1 MSERRRD
8 AVSAFLLGCAAF
20 ASGAGS
26 ALALAGAPPTTPATP
41 APTTATSAA
50 PNATAA
56 TEARPPQWSLVE
68 NRCSKCHNSV
78 DWAGGIAF
86 DTMSPQDIAA
96 DAQTWEAAVQKLQ
109 GRLMPPPGNPQPDQR
124 TVDAFVAWLEG
135 RLDRAGAA
143 HPDPGF
149 VGLHRLN
156 RTEYAREIQALLGL
170 TVDVKSLLP
179 ADVSSDGFDDVAA
192 VLRVSPTF
200 LEQYIRAARTVSRL
214 AVGRADAKPSSV
226 EYRADH
232 NADQFEHLDG
242 LPLGTRGGMLVEHYF
257 PADGEYEFD
266 IGDFD
271 FFGGGYITKIDL
283 PHSIILTIDG
293 VRVFERSV
301 GGPQDLKA
309 VDQRQAAAAGEIEA
323 RFKHIHVRVKAGLH
337 RVGVTFVERSL
348 AESDSPL
355 QPIAELP
362 EMERYPT
369 IPGVEISGPFHV
381 TGVGDTESRRR
392 IFICRPASPAE
403 EEPCAR
409 RILARLA
416 MLAFRRP
423 VIDADLHP
431 LMSFYELGRRSGGDF
446 DAGIESGLTAI
457 LSSTKF
463 LYRAEPAPP
472 DAKPGTLF
480 AVDDLSLASRLSFF
494 LWSEGPDSELIRL
507 AAADRLHDPRE
518 LAREVHRM
526 LGDPRSESLVTN
538 FAFQWLGVDKLEGV
552 EPTPMLYP
560 DFDSDLR
567 AGYQEEMR
575 LFVDSI
581 LRSNRSVLE
590 LLSSDETFLN
600 ERLAREYGVPNV
612 QGAQFRPV
620 RLKDPDRWGLL
631 GKGAVLMA
639 TSYGNRTSPVL
650 RGAWILETLT
660 GTPPTSPPP
669 GVPTLTESAPGQK
682 EMTVRERLERHRTN
696 PSCNACHGILDPLG
710 FALENFDVVGGW
722 RVKDRDAGSP
732 IDASGRLADGTLVDG
747 PAQLREA
754 LLRRPA
760 QFVQTLTEKLMT
772 FALGRGLTYRDMPT
786 VRAIVRASAAQG
798 YTFESIVQGIVA
810 SPAFRMKEIPPL
822 PAQTK
827 QADAAAAPAPSRS

>member
-1 MSERRRD
+1 M
-8 AVSAFLLGCAAF
+8 AFESPPAF
-20 ASGAGS
+20 ASVALHAGAA
-26 ALALAGAPPTTPATP
+26 ALLWLSTPMLGAPPLHAQPA
-41 APTTATSAA
+41 AESAA
-50 PNATAA
+50 AA
-56 TEARPPQWSLVE
+56 PAADPPQWALLRA
-68 NRCSKCHNSV
+68 RCAKCHNTT

-86 DTMSPQDIAA
+86 DTMSPQDIVA
-96 DAQTWEAAVQKLQ
+96 DAQTWEAAVEKLQ

-135 RLDRAGAA
+135 RLDGAA
-143 HPDPGF
+143 SSHPDPGF

-156 RTEYAREIQALLGL
+156 RTEYAREIDALLGL
-170 TVDVKSLLP
+170 RVDASALLP

-214 AVGRADAKPSSV
+214 AVGRADAKPSTAD
-226 EYRADH
+226 YRADI
-232 NADQFEHLDG
+232 NREQFEHIDG

-257 PADGEYEFD
+257 AADGEYEFN

-271 FFGGGYITKIDL
+271 LFGGGYITKIDL
-283 PHSIILTIDG
+283 PHTVILTIDG
-293 VRVFERSV
+293 IRVFERSV
-301 GGPQDLKA
+301 GGPEDLKA
-309 VDQRQAAAAGEIEA
+309 VDQRQAAASGVIEA

-337 RVGVTFVERSL
+337 RVGVAFIERSL

-381 TGVGDTESRRR
+381 TGVGDTASRRR
-392 IFICRPASPAE
+392 IFICHPLTPAQQ
-403 EEPCAR
+403 EPCAR

-416 MLAFRRP
+416 TLAFRRP
-423 VIDADLHP
+423 VSDADLHP
-431 LMSFYELGRRSGGDF
+431 LMSFYELGRQAGGDF

-457 LSSTKF
+457 LASTKF
-463 LYRAEPAPP
+463 LYRAERVPAA
-472 DAKPGTLF
+472 AKPGTIYP
-480 AVDDLSLASRLSFF
+480 VDDVSLASRLSFF
-494 LWSEGPDSELIRL
+494 LWSEGPDRELI
-507 AAADRLHDPRE
+507 AAAAAGRLHDPQT
-518 LAREVHRM
+518 LARQVHRM
-526 LGDPRSESLVTN
+526 LADARSESLVTN
-538 FAFQWLGVDKLEGV
+538 FAFQWLGVDKLDAV

-560 DFDSDLR
+560 NFDSDLR
-567 AGYQEEMR
+567 DGYREEMR
-575 LFVDSI
+575 LFLGSV

-590 LLSSDETFLN
+590 LLTSDETFLN

-612 QGAQFRPV
+612 QGAQFRRV
-620 RLKDPDRWGLL
+620 RLQDPDRWGLL

-682 EMTVRERLERHRTN
+682 VETVRERLERHRSN

-732 IDASGRLADGTLVDG
+732 IDASGRLADGTHVNG
-747 PAQLREA
+747 PAALRAA

-798 YTFESIVQGIVA
+798 YTFESIVQGI
-810 SPAFRMKEIPPL
+810 
-822 PAQTK
+822 
-827 QADAAAAPAPSRS
+827 AAAPAFRLKEVPPLPTATQQADARPPRTTSRS